1 MAGWVTAGGLAV
13 AGADVWLGVICW
25 RSRTMLGGLMA
36 AVSICLVAFAL
47 AFGPADGAVAIAVV
61 FLAVGTVLYGIGQ
74 VFEGIL
80 SDDGG
85 KEMT

>member
-1 MAGWVTAGGLAV
+1 VAGWVTAGGLAV

-36 AVSICLVAFAL
+36 AVSIGLVAFAL
-47 AFGPADGAVAIAVV
+47 AFGPADGAVAIAFM

-74 VFEGIL
+74 LLERVL
-80 SDDGG
+80 NDDDV
-85 KEMT
+85 KEMA